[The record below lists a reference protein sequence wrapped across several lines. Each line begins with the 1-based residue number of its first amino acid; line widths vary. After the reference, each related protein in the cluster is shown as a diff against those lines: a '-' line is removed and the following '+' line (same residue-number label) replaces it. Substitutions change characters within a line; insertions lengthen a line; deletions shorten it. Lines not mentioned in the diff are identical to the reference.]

1 MSAGNNRPGIL
12 LKYKKEMSVT
22 DTGTASEHIYKK
34 IRGMIE
40 CGDLKPGMR
49 LIQRDLAKR
58 LNTSNIPIV
67 EAIRRLE
74 HDGLVVSKPNCGAQV
89 VDMSSV
95 EDIESAVLI
104 RSALEQAAARLCTLR
119 ASDEQLAKLK
129 DMSVKYKEHAMAK
142 NQEEARDS
150 DASLHSYIAKCS
162 GSRLLVR
169 MLGNSRVITNTI
181 YNIFWF
187 PPNSPV
193 PDIHDAL
200 IDAIVSRDADLAEQ
214 LAKTHI
220 EKTLIT
226 LCQVARERGL
236 HSHLPSVSLP

>member
-1 MSAGNNRPGIL
+1 MA
-12 LKYKKEMSVT
+12 
-22 DTGTASEHIYKK
+22 DTGTASEHIYRE
-34 IRGMIE
+34 IRDMIE
-40 CGDLKPGMR
+40 RGDLKPGMR

-95 EDIESAVLI
+95 EDIESAIMI
-104 RSALEQAAARLCTLR
+104 RSALEQAAARLCAIR
-119 ASDEQLAKLK
+119 ATDEQRAKLK
-129 DMSVKYKEHAMAK
+129 DMCQGYKDYALAG
-142 NQEEARDS
+142 NRDEARDI
-150 DASLHSYIAKCS
+150 DVVLHSYIAKCS

-169 MLGNSRVITNTI
+169 MIGNSRVITNTI

-187 PPNSPV
+187 PPNTPI

-200 IDAIVSRDADLAEQ
+200 VDAIVSRNSDLAEQ
-214 LAKTHI
+214 MAKAHVERSLQI
-220 EKTLIT
+220 
-226 LCQVARERGL
+226 LCQVVKERGL
-236 HSHLPSVSLP
+236 HSHMPSLSSTSGSA